1 MAGET
6 SADRNV
12 FISFSSGDKEK
23 AVLVCD
29 GLERAGLRCWISL
42 RDVGAGHNYQAEIVN
57 AIQTAKAMVLVFSA
71 RTNASAE
78 VSKELSL
85 ASAFKRLVI
94 PFRIEDVVPQGAFLY
109 ELATRQWID
118 AFAGWDAALGNLV
131 AAVRQAA
138 GEGAVGPA
146 PAASPPPPSAP
157 VHARISER
165 ALEAAR
171 AALTPHLGPIA
182 RVLVRKVS
190 GEAASVE
197 DLYERLAAHLPT
209 AEEKAAFRN
218 RVRSGSS
225 G

>member
-1 MAGET
+1 MSSDT

-12 FISFSSGDKEK
+12 FVSFSSGDKEK
-23 AVLVCD
+23 AKLICE
-29 GLERAGLRCWISL
+29 GLERAGLRCWISP
-42 RDVGAGHNYQAEIVN
+42 RDVGAGRNYQAEIVN
-57 AIQTAKAMVLVFSA
+57 AIKSTKAMVLVFSS

-94 PFRIEDVVPQGAFLY
+94 PFRIEDVAPEGGFLY

-118 AFAGWDAALGNLV
+118 AFAGWDAAIGDLV

-138 GEGAVGPA
+138 GEGGAVPPA
-146 PAASPPPPSAP
+146 AASPPPPSAP
-157 VHARISER
+157 APARISER
-165 ALEAAR
+165 VLEAAR
-171 AALTPHLGPIA
+171 AALTPHIGPIA

-197 DLYERLAAHLPT
+197 DFHDRLAAHLPT
-209 AEEKAAFRN
+209 AEEKAAFRS
-218 RVRSGSS
+218 RVRSGS
-225 G
+225 